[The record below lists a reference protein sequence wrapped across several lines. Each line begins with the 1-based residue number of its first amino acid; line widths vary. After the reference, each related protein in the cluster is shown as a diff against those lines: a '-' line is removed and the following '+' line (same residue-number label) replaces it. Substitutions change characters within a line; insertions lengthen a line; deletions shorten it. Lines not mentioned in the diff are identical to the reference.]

1 MTATTAPKVICPIC
15 RFPVPEDPAHPGCT
29 AGHTCAGT
37 APAPVWP
44 DEVLTAVQID
54 RVLLTLAERAKECE
68 TNPTDPEEWAST
80 RHQVAAAQAYRG
92 AIAIIRAATVR
103 AA

>member
-1 MTATTAPKVICPIC
+1 MIITTRVICRIC
-15 RFPVPEDPAHPGCT
+15 FFPVAENPDHPGRP

-37 APAPVWP
+37 APTPVWP
-44 DEVLTAVQID
+44 DEILTATEIN

-68 TNPTDPEEWAST
+68 NPTDPEEWAST